1 MELAGLREVDDIAGT
16 YGKLNY
22 GDFEFVKVTQ
32 QVWDKMTELQQANAV
47 LSAIDDTDEAESYI
61 GAAWNELPS
70 VATANMRIAIKKGTS
85 INEAISR
92 NAMIKLEILVNVG
105 DLSDLFVHNRDRY
118 DDGQGG
124 LNPDIML
131 DPAKFQEFKRAVEKY
146 LSTWLMEENPQT
158 GEAGEWAAVGI
169 ENGAFDPYIFDDPSD
184 PYGNN

>member
-1 MELAGLREVDDIAGT
+1 MKITKQRLQELA
-16 YGKLNY
+16 
-22 GDFEFVKVTQ
+22 
-32 QVWDKMTELQQANAV
+32 
-47 LSAIDDTDEAESYI
+47 AI
-61 GAAWNELPS
+61 NPN
-70 VATANMRIAIKKGTS
+70 V
-85 INEAISR
+85 NEAISR

-131 DPAKFQEFKRAVEKY
+131 DPNKFQEFKRAVEKY

-184 PYGNN
+184 PYGKNNN